1 MILKRFSI
9 FTFVVSLAL
18 SAAAQTGREWQDPNV
33 NAVNREPV
41 HTFFPDYA
49 PSRIVEVLPGGD
61 RIETSSEWVKSLN
74 GLWKFNWVRDLDQRP
89 TTFFAEDFD
98 DAGWVDF
105 LVPAVWELNGYGD
118 PVYTNIPYAW
128 SRQFADNP
136 PFVEE
141 RNNHVG
147 SYRREVELPQVWDGR
162 EVFFHMGSATSNL
175 YLWVNG
181 KFVGYSEDSKMGADF
196 NITPYLKPGK
206 NLIAM
211 QIFRWCDGSYL
222 EDQDFWRLSGIG
234 RDVYLY
240 ARPAQ
245 RFGDVRIVADLDA
258 SYRNGLL
265 AVEVAGRNVPG
276 GSVKMV
282 LSGKEGEFA
291 PVTAKLDS
299 RDSCRL
305 SMPVKNVRKWSA
317 EQPNLYSL
325 ALTLYDAS
333 GKELET
339 VRQRV
344 GFRKVEMRPDKGQIL
359 VNGQPVLFKGVNRHE
374 MDPLTGYV
382 VSPERMI
389 EDIRIMKEN
398 NINAVRTCHYP
409 DDPLWYELCD
419 IYGIYVISE
428 ANVES
433 HGMGYEEKTLAKEPS
448 YLKAHLERNERMVRA
463 FKNHPSI
470 LIWSLG
476 NEAGDGPNFVECYKW
491 VKAYDP
497 TRPVQYER
505 ALLNDHT
512 DIYCP
517 MYATYDHMEQYASGD
532 ALPAAVRT
540 EDALVWGDVAFGQGG
555 RSSKQGSYRPLIQCE
570 YAHAMGNSMGG
581 FGEYWDLIRKY
592 PKLQGGFIWD
602 FVDQGFRKYN
612 DRGDM
617 FYAYGGDYNPY
628 DPSDKNFNCNGLISP
643 DRRPNPHMGEVRYYY
658 QSVWTTPGDMD
669 KGVLKVYNENFF
681 TDLSGLYLEWELVNG
696 PKGYV
701 LSKGFVN
708 QLPVAPQQ
716 TGTVTLE
723 GYNVPGGSEDDLYLN
738 VAYKLKQATD
748 LLPAGYPVA
757 RQQLAV
763 RSGTKPAAG
772 FAADAGRVKT
782 YENIA
787 VYELTAGRVKA
798 VFNRSTGWLDSYK
811 AEGVEMLKAGYSL
824 RPNFWRAPTD
834 NDFGANLQ
842 TKYAV
847 WKQPAMEL
855 QEMTLAQAGAGAGSA
870 AVTALYKL
878 PELSA
883 TLEMRYEMN
892 GAGQLSVTE
901 KLTADPA
908 RKDIPDM
915 FRFGMQLVMPE
926 HFDRIVY
933 YGRGPGENYADR
945 KSSTFM
951 GCYRQSVSE
960 QFYPY
965 VRPQETGSKS
975 DVRWWKVTDADGRGV
990 MFTSA
995 KPFFATALHYLT
1007 GDLDDGEV
1015 KHQRHSGELHERDL
1029 TCVSLDGYQMG
1040 LGCVDSWGALP
1051 RPEYR
1056 LPYGDYSFTV
1066 VMTPVKQK

>member
-18 SAAAQTGREWQDPNV
+18 SAAAQTGHEWQDPNV

-105 LVPAVWELNGYGD
+105 PVPAVWELNGYGD

-628 DPSDKNFNCNGLISP
+628 
-643 DRRPNPHMGEVRYYY
+643 MGEVRYYY

-708 QLPVAPQQ
+708 QLPVAPQR

-772 FAADAGRVKT
+772 FAADAGQVKT

-933 YGRGPGENYADR
+933 YGRGPGENYTDR

>member
-105 LVPAVWELNGYGD
+105 PVPAVWELNGYGD

-701 LSKGFVN
+701 LSKGGVN

-763 RSGTKPAAG
+763 RSGTKPA
-772 FAADAGRVKT
+772 GRVKT

-811 AEGVEMLKAGYSL
+811 AEGVEMLKTGYSL

-901 KLTADPA
+901 KLTADPS

>member
-1 MILKRFSI
+1 M
-9 FTFVVSLAL
+9 
-18 SAAAQTGREWQDPNV
+18 
-33 NAVNREPV
+33 
-41 HTFFPDYA
+41 
-49 PSRIVEVLPGGD
+49 LPGGD

-105 LVPAVWELNGYGD
+105 PVPAVWELNGYGD

-701 LSKGFVN
+701 LSKGVVN

-915 FRFGMQLVMPE
+915 FRFRDAVGDAGAFRP
-926 HFDRIVY
+926 IVY
-933 YGRGPGENYADR
+933 YGRGPGKTMPTGKVRRLWGATDSR
-945 KSSTFM
+945 FP
-951 GCYRQSVSE
+951 GAVLPVA
-960 QFYPY
+960 FYPY

>member
-1 MILKRFSI
+1 MLKRIPLFTLLFSI
-9 FTFVVSLAL
+9 AL

-41 HTFFPDYA
+41 HAFFPDYS

-74 GLWKFNWVRDLDQRP
+74 GLWKFNWVRDLNQRP

-105 LVPAVWELNGYGD
+105 PVPAVWELNGYGD

-136 PFVEE
+136 PFIEE

-147 SYRREVELPQVWDGR
+147 SYRREVELPQAWDGR

-291 PVTAKLDS
+291 PVTAQLDS

-325 ALTLYDAS
+325 VLTLYDAS

-555 RSSKQGSYRPLIQCE
+555 RSPKQGSYRPLIQCE

-681 TDLSGLYLEWELVNG
+681 TDLSDLYLEWELVNG

-708 QLPVAPQQ
+708 PLPVAPQR
-716 TGTVTLE
+716 TGTVALE
-723 GYNVPGGSEDDLYLN
+723 GYNLPGGSEDDLYLN

-772 FAADAGRVKT
+772 FVADAGQVKT

-787 VYELTAGRVKA
+787 VYELTAGGVKA

-811 AEGVEMLKAGYSL
+811 AEGVEMLKAGYPL

-847 WKQPAMEL
+847 WKQPVMEL
-855 QEMTLAQAGAGAGSA
+855 QEMMLAQAGVGTGSA
-870 AVTALYKL
+870 VVTARYKL

-901 KLTADPA
+901 KLTADPS

-1029 TCVSLDGYQMG
+1029 TCMSLDGYQMG

>member
-105 LVPAVWELNGYGD
+105 PVPAVWELNGYGD

-147 SYRREVELPQVWDGR
+147 SYRREVELPQAWDGR

-240 ARPAQ
+240 A
-245 RFGDVRIVADLDA
+245 RIVADLDA

-933 YGRGPGENYADR
+933 YGRGPGENYTDR

>member
-105 LVPAVWELNGYGD
+105 PVPAVWELNGYGD

-389 EDIRIMKEN
+389 EDIRIMKEM
-398 NINAVRTCHYP
+398 NINAVRTSHYP
-409 DDPLWYELCD
+409 NDPQWYELCD
-419 IYGIYVISE
+419 EYGIYVVDE

-433 HGMGYEEKTLAKEPS
+433 HGMGYGEETLAKVPAFAQ
-448 YLKAHLERNERMVRA
+448 AHMERNQRMVLRD
-463 FKNHPSI
+463 KNHPSVI
-470 LIWSLG
+470 VWSMG
-476 NEAGDGPNFVECYKW
+476 NEAGMGPNFEACYHWIKD
-491 VKAYDP
+491 YDAS
-497 TRPVQYER
+497 RPVHYER
-505 ALLNDHT
+505 AVYDRDGAFT
-512 DIYCP
+512 DIICP
-517 MYATYDHMEQYASGD
+517 MYWDYAQCEKY
-532 ALPAAVRT
+532 LKNNP
-540 EDALVWGDVAFGQGG
+540 
-555 RSSKQGSYRPLIQCE
+555 SKPLIQCE

-581 FGEYWDLIRKY
+581 LDHYWKLVRQY
-592 PKLQGGFIWD
+592 PSYQGGFIWD
-602 FVDQGFRKYN
+602 FVDQGLARYEKNGRVSFL
-612 DRGDM
+612 
-617 FYAYGGDYNPY
+617 YGGDFNNY
-628 DPSDKNFNCNGLISP
+628 DATDNSFNCNGIIAP
-643 DRRPNPHMGEVRYYY
+643 DRTWHPHAYEVKRQY
-658 QSVWTTPGDMD
+658 QNIWTELLDPAQGR
-669 KGVLKVYNENFF
+669 VEVYNENFF
-681 TDLSGLYLEWELVNG
+681 VGLDDYELTWELVADG
-696 PKGYV
+696 RVVKAGRIGE
-701 LSKGFVN
+701 LD
-708 QLPVAPQQ
+708 VAPRQRRTYALGFTSADFCPQ
-716 TGTVTLE
+716 AKELLV
-723 GYNVPGGSEDDLYLN
+723 N
-738 VAYKLKQATD
+738 VAYKLKNKRP
-748 LLPAGYPVA
+748 LLDIGHTAA
-757 RQQLAV
+757 QQQFVV
-763 RSGTKPAAG
+763 REYDCKAG
-772 FAADAGRVKT
+772 FGLAASERPVEVTAWERGTRVAGQTWEMFFSRDGFLCAYDVD
-782 YENIA
+782 
-787 VYELTAGRVKA
+787 GRA
-798 VFNRSTGWLDSYK
+798 LM
-811 AEGVEMLKAGYSL
+811 AEGAEL
-824 RPNFWRAPTD
+824 RPQFWRAPTE
-834 NDFGANLQ
+834 NDLGAKLDR
-842 TKYAV
+842 KLAV
-847 WKQPAMEL
+847 WKNPELKLTKFDAGVKDGVAVVEVLYELPAVKA
-855 QEMTLAQAGAGAGSA
+855 TLAL
-870 AVTALYKL
+870 TY
-878 PELSA
+878 
-883 TLEMRYEMN
+883 RIN
-892 GAGQLSVTE
+892 GAGEMEVTE
-901 KLTADPA
+901 RMTAGKSAKVPNLLRYGMTLTMPA
-908 RKDIPDM
+908 RYGRVI
-915 FRFGMQLVMPE
+915 
-926 HFDRIVY
+926 Y
-933 YGRGPGENYADR
+933 YGRGEHENYADR
-945 KSSTFM
+945 LSSADL
-951 GCYRQSVSE
+951 GLYE
-960 QFYPY
+960 QRVADQYHDEY
-965 VRPQETGSKS
+965 VRPQESGTKS
-975 DVRWWKVTDADGRGV
+975 DVRWWTVADSSGTGLTILSDAP
-990 MFTSA
+990 FSA
-995 KPFFATALHYLT
+995 SALPYATA
-1007 GDLDDGEV
+1007 DLDV
-1015 KHQRHSGELHERDL
+1015 SNFPPQQHSGTLTARDATFVNFDL
-1029 TCVSLDGYQMG
+1029 RQSG
-1040 LGCVDSWGALP
+1040 LGCIDSWGQLP
-1051 RPEYR
+1051 EERFR
-1056 LPYGDYSFTV
+1056 VPYGDYTFRFLLRPTI
-1066 VMTPVKQK
+1066 K

>member
-105 LVPAVWELNGYGD
+105 PVPAVWELNGYGD

-374 MDPLTGYV
+374 MDPLTGYM

-389 EDIRIMKEN
+389 EDIRIMKEL

-409 DDPLWYELCD
+409 DDPIWYDLCD
-419 IYGIYVISE
+419 RYGIYVLDE

-433 HGMGYEEKTLAKEPS
+433 HGMGYGDRTLAANP
-448 YLKAHLERNERMVRA
+448 LFAKAHLERNMRMVLRD
-463 FKNHPSI
+463 KNHPSVI
-470 LIWSLG
+470 IWSMG
-476 NEAGDGPNFVECYKW
+476 NEAGMGPNFEKCYEWIKN
-491 VKAYDP
+491 YDSS
-497 TRPVQYER
+497 RPVHYER
-505 ALLNDHT
+505 AVYYKEDEGRPYT
-512 DIYCP
+512 DIVCP
-517 MYATYDHMEQYASGD
+517 MYWDYEACENYCKSN
-532 ALPAAVRT
+532 PR
-540 EDALVWGDVAFGQGG
+540 
-555 RSSKQGSYRPLIQCE
+555 KPLIQCE

-581 FGEYWDLIRKY
+581 FDLYWDLVRKY
-592 PKLQGGFIWD
+592 PSYQGGFIWD
-602 FVDQGFRKYN
+602 YVDQALAHYEADGRVS
-612 DRGDM
+612 
-617 FYAYGGDYNPY
+617 FYYGGDFNNY
-628 DPSDKNFNCNGLISP
+628 DATDNSFNNNGVIAA
-643 DRRPNPHMGEVRYYY
+643 DRTYHPHAYEVQRQY
-658 QSVWTTPGDMD
+658 QSVWTEPVDLA
-669 KGVLKVYNENFF
+669 KGRVSVYNENFF
-681 TDLSGLYLEWELVNG
+681 IGLDNCELEWQVVADGRVVKTGRVTDLE
-696 PKGYV
+696 
-701 LSKGFVN
+701 
-708 QLPVAPQQ
+708 VAPQQ
-716 TGTVTLE
+716 RREYTLGFGE
-723 GYNVPGGSEDDLYLN
+723 ADFPSDASEVLVN
-738 VAYKLKQATD
+738 VAYRLKSPEA
-748 LLPAGYPVA
+748 LLDAGHAVA
-757 RQQLAV
+757 RQQFVVREYDCTGQTGLAQTERPV
-763 RSGTKPAAG
+763 QITRWERGTRVEGDRWELFFSRDG
-772 FAADAGRVKT
+772 FLSQYRVDGR
-782 YENIA
+782 
-787 VYELTAGRVKA
+787 EL
-798 VFNRSTGWLDSYK
+798 L
-811 AEGVEMLKAGYSL
+811 AEGAAL
-824 RPNFWRAPTD
+824 RPQFWRAPTE
-834 NDFGANLQ
+834 NDLGAGLDARFG
-842 TKYAV
+842 V
-847 WKQPAMEL
+847 WKSPVLKLTQFD
-855 QEMTLAQAGAGAGSA
+855 
-870 AVTALYKL
+870 AVTEEGVAVVT
-878 PELSA
+878 A
-883 TLEMRYEMN
+883 RYEMPQVKGVLTMTYRIN
-892 GAGQLSVTE
+892 GAGEVSVAEQLEAGDAEV
-901 KLTADPA
+901 PG
-908 RKDIPDM
+908 M
-915 FRFGMQLVMPE
+915 FRFGMTMAMPARYSE
-926 HFDRIVY
+926 IVY
-933 YGRGPGENYADR
+933 YGRGAHENYCDRLSSADLGLYSQ
-945 KSSTFM
+945 KVADQ
-951 GCYRQSVSE
+951 YHDE
-960 QFYPY
+960 Y
-965 VRPQETGSKS
+965 VRPQESGTKS
-975 DVRWWKVTDADGRGV
+975 DLRWWSVVDSSGSGLVILSEAPFSASALPYATEALDVTN
-990 MFTSA
+990 F
-995 KPFFATALHYLT
+995 PP
-1007 GDLDDGEV
+1007 
-1015 KHQRHSGELHERDL
+1015 QQHSGPLRSGDRTYVNFDL
-1029 TCVSLDGYQMG
+1029 RQMG
-1040 LGCVDSWGALP
+1040 LGCINSWGELP
-1051 RPEYR
+1051 EDQYMI
-1056 LPYGDYSFTV
+1056 PYGDYTFRFLLRPTV
-1066 VMTPVKQK
+1066 K

>member
-1 MILKRFSI
+1 
-9 FTFVVSLAL
+9 
-18 SAAAQTGREWQDPNV
+18 
-33 NAVNREPV
+33 
-41 HTFFPDYA
+41 
-49 PSRIVEVLPGGD
+49 
-61 RIETSSEWVKSLN
+61 
-74 GLWKFNWVRDLDQRP
+74 
-89 TTFFAEDFD
+89 
-98 DAGWVDF
+98 
-105 LVPAVWELNGYGD
+105 
-118 PVYTNIPYAW
+118 
-128 SRQFADNP
+128 
-136 PFVEE
+136 
-141 RNNHVG
+141 
-147 SYRREVELPQVWDGR
+147 
-162 EVFFHMGSATSNL
+162 MGSATSNL

-933 YGRGPGENYADR
+933 YGRGPGENYTDR

>member
-1 MILKRFSI
+1 MPLNNPITSALLTDPEI
-9 FTFVVSLAL
+9 FQQNRLPFHAHFADQTSPEMPLAVSLDGEWAFHYAENL
-18 SAAAQTGREWQDPNV
+18 TAPFSDWDTLTVPGFIQMQSLQKPGQPYGTPHYVNTQYPWDGHEKLHPDQIPQDYNPIGEYQRSFTLPESWASCYLRLNGADSAAAVWCNDVYIGYTEDTFTPAEFDMTA
-33 NAVNREPV
+33 AV
-41 HTFFPDYA
+41 H
-49 PSRIVEVLPGGD
+49 PGENTLTVQVY
-61 RIETSSEWVKSLN
+61 RFSS
-74 GLWKFNWVRDLDQRP
+74 
-89 TTFFAEDFD
+89 
-98 DAGWVDF
+98 
-105 LVPAVWELNGYGD
+105 
-118 PVYTNIPYAW
+118 
-128 SRQFADNP
+128 
-136 PFVEE
+136 
-141 RNNHVG
+141 G
-147 SYRREVELPQVWDGR
+147 SW
-162 EVFFHMGSATSNL
+162 
-175 YLWVNG
+175 
-181 KFVGYSEDSKMGADF
+181 
-196 NITPYLKPGK
+196 
-206 NLIAM
+206 
-211 QIFRWCDGSYL
+211 L
-222 EDQDFWRLSGIG
+222 EDQDFWRMSGLFRSVELFTKPEIHLE
-234 RDVYLY
+234 DV
-240 ARPAQ
+240 
-245 RFGDVRIVADLDA
+245 F
-258 SYRNGLL
+258 
-265 AVEVAGRNVPG
+265 
-276 GSVKMV
+276 VKQD
-282 LSGKEGEFA
+282 FA
-291 PVTAKLDS
+291 PDFSSATVTFDCKVSGAGTISVVFDGEEQSAEVGEPAEYDS
-299 RDSCRL
+299 GVVFGKGEADPDVEEDVQDVSFTFTVEHPTL
-305 SMPVKNVRKWSA
+305 WSA

-933 YGRGPGENYADR
+933 YGRGPGENYTDR

-1007 GDLDDGEV
+1007 GDLDDGEM

>member
-1 MILKRFSI
+1 M
-9 FTFVVSLAL
+9 
-18 SAAAQTGREWQDPNV
+18 D
-33 NAVNREPV
+33 
-41 HTFFPDYA
+41 FP
-49 PSRIVEVLPGGD
+49 
-61 RIETSSEWVKSLN
+61 
-74 GLWKFNWVRDLDQRP
+74 
-89 TTFFAEDFD
+89 
-98 DAGWVDF
+98 
-105 LVPAVWELNGYGD
+105 VPAVWELNGYGD

-555 RSSKQGSYRPLIQCE
+555 GRSSKQGSYRPLIQCE

-933 YGRGPGENYADR
+933 YGRGPGENYTDR

>member
-1 MILKRFSI
+1 MLKRIPLFTLLFSI
-9 FTFVVSLAL
+9 AL

-41 HTFFPDYA
+41 HAFFPDYS

-74 GLWKFNWVRDLDQRP
+74 GLWKFNWVRDLNQRP

-105 LVPAVWELNGYGD
+105 PVPAVWELNGYGD

-136 PFVEE
+136 PFIEE

-147 SYRREVELPQVWDGR
+147 SYRREVELPQAWDGR

-245 RFGDVRIVADLDA
+245 RFGDVRIVADFDA

-291 PVTAKLDS
+291 PVTAQLDS

-325 ALTLYDAS
+325 VLTLYDAS

-555 RSSKQGSYRPLIQCE
+555 RSPKQGSYRPLIQCE

-681 TDLSGLYLEWELVNG
+681 TDLSDLYLEWELVNG

-708 QLPVAPQQ
+708 QLPVAPQR
-716 TGTVTLE
+716 TGTVALE
-723 GYNVPGGSEDDLYLN
+723 GYNLPGGSEDDLYLN
-738 VAYKLKQATD
+738 VAYKLKEATD

-772 FAADAGRVKT
+772 FVADAGQVKT

-787 VYELTAGRVKA
+787 VYELTAGGVKA

-811 AEGVEMLKAGYSL
+811 AEGVEMLKAGYPL

-847 WKQPAMEL
+847 WKQPVMEL
-855 QEMTLAQAGAGAGSA
+855 QEMMLAQAGAGTGSA
-870 AVTALYKL
+870 VVTARYKL

-901 KLTADPA
+901 KLTADPS

-951 GCYRQSVSE
+951 GCYKQSVSE

-1066 VMTPVKQK
+1066 VMTPVKKK

>member
-1 MILKRFSI
+1 
-9 FTFVVSLAL
+9 
-18 SAAAQTGREWQDPNV
+18 
-33 NAVNREPV
+33 
-41 HTFFPDYA
+41 
-49 PSRIVEVLPGGD
+49 
-61 RIETSSEWVKSLN
+61 
-74 GLWKFNWVRDLDQRP
+74 
-89 TTFFAEDFD
+89 
-98 DAGWVDF
+98 
-105 LVPAVWELNGYGD
+105 
-118 PVYTNIPYAW
+118 
-128 SRQFADNP
+128 
-136 PFVEE
+136 
-141 RNNHVG
+141 
-147 SYRREVELPQVWDGR
+147 
-162 EVFFHMGSATSNL
+162 
-175 YLWVNG
+175 
-181 KFVGYSEDSKMGADF
+181 
-196 NITPYLKPGK
+196 
-206 NLIAM
+206 
-211 QIFRWCDGSYL
+211 
-222 EDQDFWRLSGIG
+222 
-234 RDVYLY
+234 
-240 ARPAQ
+240 
-245 RFGDVRIVADLDA
+245 
-258 SYRNGLL
+258 
-265 AVEVAGRNVPG
+265 
-276 GSVKMV
+276 MV

-933 YGRGPGENYADR
+933 YGRGPGENYTDR

>member
-1 MILKRFSI
+1 MLKRIPLFTLLFSI
-9 FTFVVSLAL
+9 AL

-41 HTFFPDYA
+41 HAFFPDYS

-74 GLWKFNWVRDLDQRP
+74 GLWKFNWVRDLNQRP

-105 LVPAVWELNGYGD
+105 PVPAVWELNGYGD

-136 PFVEE
+136 PFIEE

-147 SYRREVELPQVWDGR
+147 SYRREVELPQAWDGR

-258 SYRNGLL
+258 AYRNGLL
-265 AVEVAGRNVPG
+265 NVEVAGRNVPG

-282 LSGKEGEFA
+282 LSGTEGAFA
-291 PVTAKLDS
+291 PVTAQLDS

-555 RSSKQGSYRPLIQCE
+555 RSPKQGSYRPLIQCE

-681 TDLSGLYLEWELVNG
+681 TDLSDLYLEWELVNG
-696 PKGYV
+696 PQGYV

-708 QLPVAPQQ
+708 PLPVAPQR
-716 TGTVTLE
+716 TGTVALE
-723 GYNVPGGSEDDLYLN
+723 GYNLPGGSEDDLYLN

-772 FAADAGRVKT
+772 FVADAGQVKT

-787 VYELTAGRVKA
+787 VYELTAGGVKA

-811 AEGVEMLKAGYSL
+811 AEGVEMLKAGYPL

-847 WKQPAMEL
+847 WKQPVMEL
-855 QEMTLAQAGAGAGSA
+855 QEMMLAQAGAGTGSA
-870 AVTALYKL
+870 VVTARYKL

-901 KLTADPA
+901 KLTADPS

-951 GCYRQSVSE
+951 GCYKQSVSE

-1066 VMTPVKQK
+1066 VMTPVKKK

>member
-105 LVPAVWELNGYGD
+105 PVPAVWELNGYGD

-512 DIYCP
+512 DIYGP

-612 DRGDM
+612 DRGEM
-617 FYAYGGDYNPY
+617 Y

-643 DRRPNPHMGEVRYYY
+643 DSRPNPHMGEVRYYY

-708 QLPVAPQQ
+708 QLPVAPQR

-763 RSGTKPAAG
+763 RSGTKSAAG

-951 GCYRQSVSE
+951 GCYRQLVSE

>member
-1 MILKRFSI
+1 M
-9 FTFVVSLAL
+9 
-18 SAAAQTGREWQDPNV
+18 D
-33 NAVNREPV
+33 
-41 HTFFPDYA
+41 FP
-49 PSRIVEVLPGGD
+49 
-61 RIETSSEWVKSLN
+61 
-74 GLWKFNWVRDLDQRP
+74 
-89 TTFFAEDFD
+89 
-98 DAGWVDF
+98 
-105 LVPAVWELNGYGD
+105 VPAVWELNGYGD

-701 LSKGFVN
+701 LSKGGVN

-811 AEGVEMLKAGYSL
+811 AEGVEMLKTGYSL

-901 KLTADPA
+901 KLTADPS

>member
-1 MILKRFSI
+1 
-9 FTFVVSLAL
+9 
-18 SAAAQTGREWQDPNV
+18 
-33 NAVNREPV
+33 
-41 HTFFPDYA
+41 
-49 PSRIVEVLPGGD
+49 
-61 RIETSSEWVKSLN
+61 
-74 GLWKFNWVRDLDQRP
+74 
-89 TTFFAEDFD
+89 
-98 DAGWVDF
+98 
-105 LVPAVWELNGYGD
+105 
-118 PVYTNIPYAW
+118 
-128 SRQFADNP
+128 
-136 PFVEE
+136 
-141 RNNHVG
+141 
-147 SYRREVELPQVWDGR
+147 
-162 EVFFHMGSATSNL
+162 
-175 YLWVNG
+175 
-181 KFVGYSEDSKMGADF
+181 
-196 NITPYLKPGK
+196 
-206 NLIAM
+206 
-211 QIFRWCDGSYL
+211 
-222 EDQDFWRLSGIG
+222 
-234 RDVYLY
+234 
-240 ARPAQ
+240 
-245 RFGDVRIVADLDA
+245 
-258 SYRNGLL
+258 
-265 AVEVAGRNVPG
+265 
-276 GSVKMV
+276 
-282 LSGKEGEFA
+282 
-291 PVTAKLDS
+291 
-299 RDSCRL
+299 
-305 SMPVKNVRKWSA
+305 
-317 EQPNLYSL
+317 
-325 ALTLYDAS
+325 
-333 GKELET
+333 
-339 VRQRV
+339 
-344 GFRKVEMRPDKGQIL
+344 
-359 VNGQPVLFKGVNRHE
+359 
-374 MDPLTGYV
+374 
-382 VSPERMI
+382 
-389 EDIRIMKEN
+389 
-398 NINAVRTCHYP
+398 
-409 DDPLWYELCD
+409 
-419 IYGIYVISE
+419 
-428 ANVES
+428 
-433 HGMGYEEKTLAKEPS
+433 
-448 YLKAHLERNERMVRA
+448 
-463 FKNHPSI
+463 
-470 LIWSLG
+470 
-476 NEAGDGPNFVECYKW
+476 
-491 VKAYDP
+491 
-497 TRPVQYER
+497 
-505 ALLNDHT
+505 
-512 DIYCP
+512 
-517 MYATYDHMEQYASGD
+517 
-532 ALPAAVRT
+532 
-540 EDALVWGDVAFGQGG
+540 
-555 RSSKQGSYRPLIQCE
+555 
-570 YAHAMGNSMGG
+570 MGNSMGG

-933 YGRGPGENYADR
+933 YGRGPGENYTDR